1 VISTNRST
9 RRTFISKGLA
19 ISGTLAFAPG
29 ACFAAAKPQTNQSG
43 DPASNPAGAM
53 QTTGPWS
60 LKAHARAKG
69 LLFGTAVE
77 AQLLS
82 ANAEVAQIVLDQCSI
97 LVAENSMKMGPMRPT
112 PTTFSFEAGDALVAF
127 GDAHGIK
134 VRGHNLCWHAQLPTW
149 FNATATKDNARQLL
163 VDHIS
168 TVAGHYKGKLQ
179 SWDVVNEAVNTPD
192 GRPDGLRNGPW
203 LKLLGPEF
211 IPLAFKTA
219 RTADPNVLLT
229 YNDYGIETDSDGDVK
244 KRAAILELVRGM
256 KADKVPIDAVGI
268 QSHIHAGW
276 STADSK
282 GLREWMA
289 TLRGMGLKIFVTEL
303 DINDD
308 TLKTDDPAEID
319 AAVAKS
325 YHDYMDVMVTEP
337 AVAAVLTWGVTDAHS
352 WLAGRRPGP
361 RPGPRPGQVAGQ
373 GEGQAEVVP
382 PGPPTPPAQ
391 PEVVPP
397 GAPPQPTGQRAAQQH
412 RPPER
417 PLLFDANNKPKPAF
431 FAVRDAFDTR
441 TK

>member
-1 VISTNRST
+1 MTSINRST
-9 RRTFISKGLA
+9 RRTFISNGLA
-19 ISGTLAFAPG
+19 VSGALAFGAPG
-29 ACFAAAKPQTNQSG
+29 ACFSAAEAQTKQSG
-43 DPASNPAGAM
+43 GPVSNPAAAM
-53 QTTGPWS
+53 QITGPGS

-69 LLFGTAVE
+69 LLFGAAVE

-82 ANAEVAQIVLDQCSI
+82 ANAEVAQIVMDQCSI

-112 PTTFSFEAGDALVAF
+112 PTTYSFEAGDALVAF

-134 VRGHNLCWHAQLPTW
+134 VRGHNLNWHAQLPTW

-163 VDHIS
+163 IDHIS
-168 TVAGHYKGKLQ
+168 TVAGHYKGKLH

-211 IPLAFKTA
+211 IPLAFQTA
-219 RTADPNVLLT
+219 RAADPDVLLT

-256 KADKVPIDAVGI
+256 KANKVPVDAVGI

-282 GLREWMA
+282 GLREWMR
-289 TLRGMGLKIFVTEL
+289 TLRGMGLKIFVTEM

-319 AAVAKS
+319 AAVAQT
-325 YHDYMDVMVTEP
+325 YHDYMDVIVSEP
-337 AVAAVLTWGVTDAHS
+337 AVAAVLAWGVTDAHS

-361 RPGPRPGQVAGQ
+361 RPGQAAGQ
-373 GEGQAEVVP
+373 AAVVP
-382 PGPPTPPAQ
+382 PGPPSPPTQ
-391 PEVVPP
+391 PEVLPP
-397 GAPPQPTGQRAAQQH
+397 GEAPQPVGQPAAH
-412 RPPER
+412 RPPQR
-417 PLLFDANNKPKPAF
+417 PLLFDAHNKPKSAF
-431 FAVRDAFDTR
+431 FTVRDAFDTR
-441 TK
+441 TT

>member
-1 VISTNRST
+1 
-9 RRTFISKGLA
+9 
-19 ISGTLAFAPG
+19 
-29 ACFAAAKPQTNQSG
+29 
-43 DPASNPAGAM
+43 
-53 QTTGPWS
+53 
-60 LKAHARAKG
+60 
-69 LLFGTAVE
+69 
-77 AQLLS
+77 
-82 ANAEVAQIVLDQCSI
+82 
-97 LVAENSMKMGPMRPT
+97 
-112 PTTFSFEAGDALVAF
+112 
-127 GDAHGIK
+127 
-134 VRGHNLCWHAQLPTW
+134 
-149 FNATATKDNARQLL
+149 
-163 VDHIS
+163 
-168 TVAGHYKGKLQ
+168 
-179 SWDVVNEAVNTPD
+179 
-192 GRPDGLRNGPW
+192 
-203 LKLLGPEF
+203 
-211 IPLAFKTA
+211 
-219 RTADPNVLLT
+219 VLLT
-229 YNDYGIETDSDGDVK
+229 YNDYGIETDNDGDVK

-256 KADKVPIDAVGI
+256 KANKVPIDAVGI

-325 YHDYMDVMVTEP
+325 YHDYMDVLVSEP

-361 RPGPRPGQVAGQ
+361 RPGPRPGQAADQ
-373 GEGQAEVVP
+373 GAGQAEVVP
-382 PGPPTPPAQ
+382 PGPPTPPSQ

-397 GAPPQPTGQRAAQQH
+397 GAPPQPTGQQAVQQH
-412 RPPER
+412 RPPQR